1 MANILD
7 IVRGLGQAAANA
19 YDGALDESGEPLQLG
34 LKREK
39 RHPVLDSR
47 VMDGFKVR
55 FAADKMI
62 VTYHGEVMMKE
73 VHPRNQFENEIEQK
87 FTDILKYLKKEYRK
101 INKDSVNLKEDGAA
115 DIMVQSTSRVRN
127 WVQAKKVYV
136 IKGAEGV
143 DKVGRPSNDKLEDG
157 IRKFLDKSTTKRAK
171 NDKAPAN
178 PDTPS

>member
-39 RHPVLDSR
+39 GHPVLDSR

-73 VHPRNQFENEIEQK
+73 IHPRNQFENEIEQK
-87 FTDILKYLKKEYRK
+87 FADILKYLKKEYRK
-101 INKDSVNLKEDGAA
+101 ITKDSVSLKEDGEA

-127 WVQAKKVYV
+127 WVQAKKAYI

-143 DKVGRPSNDKLEDG
+143 DKVGRPSNDKLEDS
-157 IRKFLDKSTTKRAK
+157 IRKFLDKSTTKKAK

>member
-39 RHPVLDSR
+39 GHPVLNSR

-73 VHPRNQFENEIEQK
+73 VHPRNQFENEIEQR
-87 FTDILKYLKKEYRK
+87 FADILKYLKKEYRK
-101 INKDSVNLKEDGAA
+101 ITKDSVSLKEDGEA

-127 WVQAKKVYV
+127 WVQAKKAYI
-136 IKGAEGV
+136 IKGVEGV

-157 IRKFLDKSTTKRAK
+157 IRKFLDRSTTKKAK

>member
-19 YDGALDESGEPLQLG
+19 YDGALDENGEPLQVG

-39 RHPVLDSR
+39 GHLVLDSR

-62 VTYHGEVMMKE
+62 VTYQGEVTMKE
-73 VHPRNQFENEIEQK
+73 VHPRNQFENEVEQR
-87 FTDILKYLKKEYRK
+87 FADILKYLKKEYRK
-101 INKDSVNLKEDGAA
+101 ITKQSVNLKEDGEA

-127 WVQAKKVYV
+127 WVQAKKAYI

-143 DKVGRPSNDKLEDG
+143 DKVGRPSNDKLEDS
-157 IRKFLDKSTTKRAK
+157 IRSFLDKSTTKRAK
-171 NDKAPAN
+171 NDKAPEN

>member
-39 RHPVLDSR
+39 GHPVLDSR

-73 VHPRNQFENEIEQK
+73 IHPRNQFENEIEQK
-87 FTDILKYLKKEYRK
+87 FADILKYLKKEYRK
-101 INKDSVNLKEDGAA
+101 ITKDSVNLKEDGDA

-127 WVQAKKVYV
+127 WVQAKKAYI

-143 DKVGRPSNDKLEDG
+143 DKVGRPSNDKLEDS
-157 IRKFLDKSTTKRAK
+157 IRKFLDKSTTKKAK

>member
-39 RHPVLDSR
+39 GHPVLDSR

-73 VHPRNQFENEIEQK
+73 IHPRNQFENEIEQK
-87 FTDILKYLKKEYRK
+87 FADILKYLKKEYRK
-101 INKDSVNLKEDGAA
+101 ITKDSVNLKEDGEA

-127 WVQAKKVYV
+127 WVQAKKAYI

-143 DKVGRPSNDKLEDG
+143 DKVGRPSNDKLEDS
-157 IRKFLDKSTTKRAK
+157 IRKFLDKSTTKKAK

>member
-39 RHPVLDSR
+39 GHPVLDSR

-73 VHPRNQFENEIEQK
+73 THPRNQFENEIEQK
-87 FTDILKYLKKEYRK
+87 FADILKYLKKEYRK
-101 INKDSVNLKEDGAA
+101 ITKDSVNLKEDGDA

-127 WVQAKKVYV
+127 WVQAKKAYI

-143 DKVGRPSNDKLEDG
+143 DKVGRPSNDKLEDS
-157 IRKFLDKSTTKRAK
+157 IRKFLDKSTTKKAK